1 MCEPRNGKR
10 QRGEEG
16 EDSPLQ
22 RVTRCS
28 RAPASFER
36 HFVYRLSS
44 TTVASAQERQLTLDA
59 LVLANGLCVLTFP
72 VDSLSRLDPKN
83 TSYSVV
89 FDAASDAMEI
99 KGKRKKGARKVKSG
113 FQVCSLVGGPGAPLA
128 LLSPVAGH
136 LLEINKNVERDAEL
150 LLSQPQ
156 GVGYIAVI
164 FPDGEIPS
172 LENGGV
178 VKPRNNVCHAF
189 AASGTC
195 SRGDVCKFS
204 HKIQT

>member
-1 MCEPRNGKR
+1 M
-10 QRGEEG
+10 
-16 EDSPLQ
+16 Q

-44 TTVASAQERQLTLDA
+44 KTDASAQEQQLTLDA

-72 VDSLSRLDPKN
+72 VDSLSRLDPK

-89 FDAASDAMEI
+89 FDAATDAMEI

-113 FQVCSLVGGPGAPLA
+113 FQVCSLVSGTGAPMA
-128 LLSPVAGH
+128 LLSPVSGQ
-136 LLEINKNVERDAEL
+136 LLEINKNVERDAAL

-178 VKPRNNVCHAF
+178 VRPRNNVCHAF
-189 AASGTC
+189 AASGSC